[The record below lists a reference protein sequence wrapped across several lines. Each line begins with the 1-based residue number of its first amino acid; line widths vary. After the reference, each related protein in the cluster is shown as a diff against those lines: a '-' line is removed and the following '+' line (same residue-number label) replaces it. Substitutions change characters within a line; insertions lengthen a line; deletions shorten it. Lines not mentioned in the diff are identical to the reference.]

1 MNYRQWKKNYK
12 KRYGVN
18 PPITV
23 DKRKQG
29 KLALKAIR
37 TIGNINWNEIA
48 NNAVKAISDAFAI
61 FSEQV
66 ASVFEMVG
74 TAFRDMA
81 VSVRQNI
88 QDKESE

>member
-18 PPITV
+18 PPITA
-23 DKRKQG
+23 DKRKRG

-37 TIGNINWNEIA
+37 TIGNIDVNEIA
-48 NNAVKAISDAFAI
+48 NIAVNSIVDAFAI

-66 ASVFEMVG
+66 ASAFEIIG

-81 VSVRQNI
+81 VSVRHNI